1 MGPKNPDGP
10 TQSDDYSSS
19 VKSNRLT
26 GSQFAW
32 KHEPSSFLNG
42 VHERTQFTRIAI
54 FVLKRDMR
62 KRITRKREAK
72 TQNEPS
78 PALKRGQ
85 EKDLGNTVI
94 NTKYHGL
101 LSKVVAVLPRPLHSS
116 AVEIE
121 HWNPSSSVE
130 PLSLKPCH
138 SEYTAIS
145 NPGYRKSPAIL
156 NPGYRELEVELV
168 SSLLAQVLTHLY
180 RTIFG

>member
-1 MGPKNPDGP
+1 
-10 TQSDDYSSS
+10 
-19 VKSNRLT
+19 
-26 GSQFAW
+26 
-32 KHEPSSFLNG
+32 
-42 VHERTQFTRIAI
+42 
-54 FVLKRDMR
+54 MR

-121 HWNPSSSVE
+121 HWKPSSSVE
-130 PLSLKPCH
+130 PLSLKPCQ

-145 NPGYRKSPAIL
+145 NPGYRKSPAIS